1 MTPSRFPGHLA
12 YALCWLVGRLPLPML
27 HRLGDLWATL
37 ATRRGWREARVAR
50 RNIALLHPELD
61 PAERETRTAAI
72 LRGTGRQIFET
83 LRFWTRPARHN
94 LRLLRQVVGGGHFDA
109 ALAAGHG
116 LIVAAPH
123 FGNWELLN
131 QYLASRTPISIVY
144 RPPSSAAG
152 DAFLRLAR
160 GNPGVTQVRAESA
173 GVRQLFRTLKEGGV
187 VGILPD
193 QQPKAGEGVFAPFF
207 GLPALTMTLL
217 PRLAAR
223 SGAPVL
229 FAWAERLADGRFD
242 IHFQPA
248 PAALADADLAV
259 ATAALNAAVEGVAR
273 RDPTQYQWTYKRFS
287 LQPPDSPLGG
297 NPYWPDC
304 YSARALRDARDD

>member
-1 MTPSRFPGHLA
+1 MTPSQFPGHLA
-12 YALCWLVGRLPLPML
+12 YVLCWLVGRLPLPVL
-27 HRLGDLWATL
+27 HRLGDLWAVL
-37 ATRRGWREARVAR
+37 AARRGWREAKVAR
-50 RNIALLHPELD
+50 RNIELLHPELD
-61 PAERETRTAAI
+61 PAGRDSRVAAI

-83 LRFWTRPARHN
+83 LRFWTHPARHN
-94 LRLLRQVVGGGHFDA
+94 LRLVRSVTGDGHFAA
-109 ALAAGHG
+109 ALAAGRG
-116 LIVAAPH
+116 LIIAAPH

-144 RPPSSAAG
+144 RPPDSAAG
-152 DAFLRLAR
+152 DAFVQLAR
-160 GNPGVTQVRAESA
+160 RQPGVTQVRAESA
-173 GVRQLFRTLKEGGV
+173 GVRQLFRTLKEGGA

-193 QQPKAGEGVFAPFF
+193 QQPKAGEGEFAPFF

-248 PAALADADLAV
+248 PAAVADTDPAV
-259 ATAALNAAVEGVAR
+259 ATAALNVAVEGIAR

-304 YSARALRDARDD
+304 YSARAIRNARND

>member
-1 MTPSRFPGHLA
+1 MTPAEFPGHLA
-12 YALCWLVGRLPLPML
+12 YALCWLAGRLPLSVL
-27 HRLGDLWATL
+27 HRLGDGWAAL
-37 ATRRGWREARVAR
+37 ALRRGWREAKVAR
-50 RNIALLHPELD
+50 RNMALLHPTLD
-61 PAERETRTAAI
+61 DAGRETRAAAV

-83 LRFWTRPARHN
+83 LRFWTRPSSRN

-109 ALAAGHG
+109 ALAAGRG

-160 GNPGVTQVRAESA
+160 GNPGVTQVRAEGA
-173 GVRQLFRTLKEGGV
+173 GVRQLYRTLKEGGV

-193 QQPKAGEGVFAPFF
+193 QQPKAGEGEFAPFF
-207 GLPALTMTLL
+207 GIPALTMVLL
-217 PRLAAR
+217 PRLAER

-248 PAALADADLAV
+248 PAALSDADLAA
-259 ATAALNAAVEGVAR
+259 ATAALNAAVETIAR
-273 RDPTQYQWTYKRFS
+273 RDPAQYQWTYKRFS
-287 LQPPDSPLGG
+287 LQPPGSPLG

-304 YSARALRDARDD
+304 YSARAIRNARND